1 MASNRMHRGLVAL
14 SASAIAAVYMA
25 GYLRTQAAD
34 ANIAAAE
41 PALLASPTS
50 QVAVAA
56 PPAATGAP
64 APQPVVQRQTQPTS
78 PPSAAPTSQ
87 PQPRTPAQTPP
98 QPAQTPAQA
107 AQPAQTSAQAAQT
120 PAQAAQAATQA
131 LQAAYRDGT
140 YSGQGTSRRGDVWV
154 QVQVAGGRISTVS
167 ITRSTLQYPLR
178 DIAGLPQQVVDRQS
192 AQVDVVSRATYSS
205 MAFRQA
211 VTQAL
216 TSARA
221 A

>member
-34 ANIAAAE
+34 ATIAAAE
-41 PALLASPTS
+41 PALTASPTAL
-50 QVAVAA
+50 VAVAA
-56 PPAATGAP
+56 PPP
-64 APQPVVQRQTQPTS
+64 ARVTAVPQPAVQRQLPVAPQTS
-78 PPSAAPTSQ
+78 ATSTSQ
-87 PQPRTPAQTPP
+87 SQPVPRASATPSSQSPARTPS
-98 QPAQTPAQA
+98 QTPAQA
-107 AQPAQTSAQAAQT
+107 VQAAFK
-120 PAQAAQAATQA
+120 
-131 LQAAYRDGT
+131 DGT
-140 YSGQGTSRRGDVWV
+140 YTGQGTSRRGDVWV
-154 QVQVAGGRISTVS
+154 QVQVVGGRISDVS

-216 TSARA
+216 SGATA

>member
-41 PALLASPTS
+41 PALLASPTT

-78 PPSAAPTSQ
+78 PPSAPPTSQ
-87 PQPRTPAQTPP
+87 PQPRTPAQTGP
-98 QPAQTPAQA
+98 QAPQTPAQTPAQA
-107 AQPAQTSAQAAQT
+107 AQTPAQTPTQVAQT
-120 PAQAAQAATQA
+120 PAQAA
-131 LQAAYRDGT
+131 QAAYRDGT

-154 QVQVAGGRISTVS
+154 QVQVAAGRIANVS

-216 TSARA
+216 TSAQTA
-221 A
+221 

>member
-1 MASNRMHRGLVAL
+1 MASTRMHRGLVAL

-34 ANIAAAE
+34 ATIAAGE
-41 PALLASPTS
+41 PSLTAAPSA

-56 PPAATGAP
+56 PPAVTLAP
-64 APQPVVQRQTQPTS
+64 APQPVVQRQVPGAPRPAATPATQAQ
-78 PPSAAPTSQ
+78 PPAQSQ
-87 PQPRTPAQTPP
+87 PQPQTQP
-98 QPAQTPAQA
+98 QSQAQA
-107 AQPAQTSAQAAQT
+107 QSQSPSQAV
-120 PAQAAQAATQA
+120 
-131 LQAAYRDGT
+131 QAAYKDGT
-140 YSGQGTSRRGDVWV
+140 YTGQGTSRRGDVWV
-154 QVQVAGGRISTVS
+154 QVQVAGGRISNVS

-178 DIAGLPQQVVDRQS
+178 DIAGLPQEVVDRQS

-216 TSARA
+216 SSAKTA
-221 A
+221 

>member
-1 MASNRMHRGLVAL
+1 MASTRMHRGLVAL

-34 ANIAAAE
+34 ATIAAAE
-41 PALLASPTS
+41 PALTIAPTA
-50 QVAVAA
+50 QLAVAA
-56 PPAATGAP
+56 PPPVTVTP
-64 APQPVVQRQTQPTS
+64 APQAAVQRQVPV
-78 PPSAAPTSQ
+78 PPRPSATPATQAQPPAQPRSQAPAQ
-87 PQPRTPAQTPP
+87 PQPQAQSQPRTPTQTPS
-98 QPAQTPAQA
+98 QA
-107 AQPAQTSAQAAQT
+107 VQAG
-120 PAQAAQAATQA
+120 
-131 LQAAYRDGT
+131 YKDGT
-140 YSGQGTSRRGDVWV
+140 YTGQGTSRRGDVWV
-154 QVQVAGGRISTVS
+154 QVDVVGGRISNVS

-216 TSARA
+216 NSAKA